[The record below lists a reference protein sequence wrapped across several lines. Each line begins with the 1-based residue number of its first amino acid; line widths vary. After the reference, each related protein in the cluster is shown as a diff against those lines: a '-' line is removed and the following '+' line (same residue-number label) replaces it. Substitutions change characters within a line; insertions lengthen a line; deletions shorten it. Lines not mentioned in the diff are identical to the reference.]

1 MSMSLSSIAVGRND
15 AVPAFPPD
23 ASAAGQRRFVDWVRE
38 SLHVKCH
45 SHLLLWLQGPFQ
57 RCIPHQILIATWGD
71 FSLGAVQHDVVSSIT
86 SIRTGHIDDTDITRI
101 TGDLFRRWLN
111 QNAQPFRCDF
121 EGLPADPQRNS
132 DAGFRAL
139 QAMKSVLVHGVRD
152 ERSRHDCLYVFLSA
166 DPHVDPAAEE
176 NLRMV
181 IPFVDAAL
189 RQVSHLPCQYPT
201 ESSAAADG
209 DADPSTDQ
217 FLSERE
223 LEIMEWV
230 RLGKTNYEIGII
242 LNISTF
248 TVKNHL
254 QRIFRKL
261 DVTNRAQAASQVQEI
276 SQSSDPLAAALAHC
290 DNCPRTQPCR

>member
-1 MSMSLSSIAVGRND
+1 MS
-15 AVPAFPPD
+15 
-23 ASAAGQRRFVDWVRE
+23 
-38 SLHVKCH
+38 
-45 SHLLLWLQGPFQ
+45 
-57 RCIPHQILIATWGD
+57 
-71 FSLGAVQHDVVSSIT
+71 
-86 SIRTGHIDDTDITRI
+86 
-101 TGDLFRRWLN
+101 
-111 QNAQPFRCDF
+111 
-121 EGLPADPQRNS
+121 
-132 DAGFRAL
+132 
-139 QAMKSVLVHGVRD
+139 SVLVHGVRD

-189 RQVSHLPCQYPT
+189 RQVSHLPCQYRREPS
-201 ESSAAADG
+201 ESSAADG
-209 DADPSTDQ
+209 DADQPTEQ

-223 LEIMEWV
+223 QEIMEWV

-261 DVTNRAQAASQVQEI
+261 DVTNRAQAASQLQEI
-276 SQSSDPLAAALAHC
+276 SKDSDPLAAALAHC